1 MINVK
6 FESVDQRVNTNIQA
20 YPDTPFNEL
29 IEKLYDIYPEYRK
42 TSNYFIH
49 KGNIIKGLTKKL
61 KELNIDN
68 NPVIIN
74 IIEEEGISESERKE
88 FLRRKMLERQN
99 KMRKKHDKENYDSSL
114 KEEQKLDIKIN
125 NILEDMCIYGNIVKE
140 EILID
145 KKNNPNKFIKTK
157 DALKMEKTDKGI
169 FALGLLASI
178 LEDKGIVTAIEK
190 NENKDETSN
199 EESSTCLQFIANG
212 MIDKK
217 KYTLHFDFGEER
229 NMKLL
234 TDDDEFEIFK
244 DTLKQKLSKDYKTP
258 KEKIVVTFPQKGS
271 LSVDIIFQS
280 DEFNNLNETEFLQ
293 KFKNEE
299 HFKELKKLKKIHKD
313 AIMGACKLSKNQLD
327 YRGNRS
333 EGWAINEKRGGKI
346 YEAPFHWI
354 GIGLRVLDK
363 YENNKW
369 IGMCNGPEEW
379 CVAYHGVGDR
389 QDSDIVKNTVGLI
402 YKGGFKAGKR
412 QNHHNC
418 PDQFHPGK
426 KVGDGVYCTPKIETA
441 ERYAGIS
448 IIDGQKYKTVLMVRV
463 KPEALRHCDV
473 CKDSK
478 EPNIYW
484 VVNGTNDEIRPYRIL
499 YRQV

>member
-145 KKNNPNKFIKTK
+145 KKNNPNKFIETK

-199 EESSTCLQFIANG
+199 EESSTCLQFISNG

-234 TDDDEFEIFK
+234 TNDDEFEIFK
-244 DTLKQKLSKDYKTP
+244 DSLKQKLSKDYKTP

-280 DEFNNLNETEFLQ
+280 DEFNNLNEIEFLQ

-313 AIMGACKLSKNQLD
+313 AIMGACKLSKN
-327 YRGNRS
+327 
-333 EGWAINEKRGGKI
+333 
-346 YEAPFHWI
+346 
-354 GIGLRVLDK
+354 
-363 YENNKW
+363 
-369 IGMCNGPEEW
+369 
-379 CVAYHGVGDR
+379 
-389 QDSDIVKNTVGLI
+389 
-402 YKGGFKAGKR
+402 
-412 QNHHNC
+412 
-418 PDQFHPGK
+418 
-426 KVGDGVYCTPKIETA
+426 
-441 ERYAGIS
+441 
-448 IIDGQKYKTVLMVRV
+448 
-463 KPEALRHCDV
+463 
-473 CKDSK
+473 
-478 EPNIYW
+478 
-484 VVNGTNDEIRPYRIL
+484 
-499 YRQV
+499 

>member
-145 KKNNPNKFIKTK
+145 KKNNPNKFIETK

-217 KYTLHFDFGEER
+217 
-229 NMKLL
+229 N
-234 TDDDEFEIFK
+234 
-244 DTLKQKLSKDYKTP
+244 
-258 KEKIVVTFPQKGS
+258 
-271 LSVDIIFQS
+271 
-280 DEFNNLNETEFLQ
+280 
-293 KFKNEE
+293 
-299 HFKELKKLKKIHKD
+299 
-313 AIMGACKLSKNQLD
+313 
-327 YRGNRS
+327 
-333 EGWAINEKRGGKI
+333 
-346 YEAPFHWI
+346 
-354 GIGLRVLDK
+354 
-363 YENNKW
+363 
-369 IGMCNGPEEW
+369 
-379 CVAYHGVGDR
+379 
-389 QDSDIVKNTVGLI
+389 
-402 YKGGFKAGKR
+402 
-412 QNHHNC
+412 
-418 PDQFHPGK
+418 
-426 KVGDGVYCTPKIETA
+426 
-441 ERYAGIS
+441 
-448 IIDGQKYKTVLMVRV
+448 
-463 KPEALRHCDV
+463 
-473 CKDSK
+473 
-478 EPNIYW
+478 
-484 VVNGTNDEIRPYRIL
+484 IL
-499 YRQV
+499 YILILEKKEI